1 MTLLHIDRHS
11 TLIESSYHG
20 PLQGTK
26 FPVAIR
32 FCSIL
37 SDLWTLTKPEVNFM
51 IAVATFTGFCL
62 GRADQAHPFPLS
74 LALRTIIGTVF
85 IASGAGTLN
94 QYVERQFDA
103 QMRRT
108 ARRPFAAGRLDP
120 SVGLV
125 FGITMAV
132 IGGAYLAV
140 AVNLL
145 ASALAAITLLSY
157 LLIYTPLKRKSPVCM
172 PIGAVSGAIPPLIGW
187 AGATG
192 SLSSG
197 AWALFAILFLW
208 QFPHFMAI
216 AWLYRDDY
224 ERAGYCVLPRA
235 ERRDAYVNW
244 MTIVPLIVLIP
255 LSIALS
261 LSGNIGTVYKCGSLL
276 AGIVFLY
283 YGCVFA
289 LHKANL
295 HARRLLLTSV
305 VYLPVLFTLDIASR
319 YMKS

>member
-1 MTLLHIDRHS
+1 
-11 TLIESSYHG
+11 
-20 PLQGTK
+20 
-26 FPVAIR
+26 
-32 FCSIL
+32 
-37 SDLWTLTKPEVNFM
+37 M

-62 GRADQAHPFPLS
+62 GRADQAHPFPLA
-74 LALRTIIGTVF
+74 LVLRTIIGTIFV
-85 IASGAGTLN
+85 ASGTGALN

-108 ARRPFAAGRLDP
+108 ARRPLAAGRLNP
-120 SVGLV
+120 SAGLI
-125 FGITMAV
+125 FGITMAL

-145 ASALAAITLLSY
+145 ASALAGITMLSY
-157 LLIYTPLKRKSPVCM
+157 LLIYTPLKRKSPICTL
-172 PIGAVSGAIPPLIGW
+172 IGALSGAMPPLIGW

-197 AWALFAILFLW
+197 AWILYAILFLW

-224 ERAGYCVLPRA
+224 ERAGYCVLPLPD
-235 ERRDAYVNW
+235 RRDAYVNW
-244 MTIVPLIVLIP
+244 MTIVPLVALIP
-255 LSIALS
+255 LSIVPS
-261 LSGNIGTVYKCGSLL
+261 LSGNIGTVCTFGSFL
-276 AGIVFLY
+276 ASVVFFY
-283 YGCVFA
+283 YGCVLA

-305 VYLPVLFTLDIASR
+305 AYLSVLFSLAIANQ
-319 YMKS
+319 YIKS

>member
-1 MTLLHIDRHS
+1 MHSPENIGGELLHIDRQS
-11 TLIESSYHG
+11 TLIESSDHG

-26 FPVAIR
+26 SPVAIR
-32 FCSIL
+32 FCPIL

-132 IGGAYLAV
+132 IGGTYLAV

-145 ASALAAITLLSY
+145 ASA
-157 LLIYTPLKRKSPVCM
+157 
-172 PIGAVSGAIPPLIGW
+172 
-187 AGATG
+187 
-192 SLSSG
+192 
-197 AWALFAILFLW
+197 
-208 QFPHFMAI
+208 
-216 AWLYRDDY
+216 
-224 ERAGYCVLPRA
+224 
-235 ERRDAYVNW
+235 
-244 MTIVPLIVLIP
+244 
-255 LSIALS
+255 
-261 LSGNIGTVYKCGSLL
+261 
-276 AGIVFLY
+276 
-283 YGCVFA
+283 
-289 LHKANL
+289 
-295 HARRLLLTSV
+295 
-305 VYLPVLFTLDIASR
+305 
-319 YMKS
+319 